1 MDARYAEDYEGRLR
15 EAIQEM
21 RAENDAV
28 VHAVKEEAEEYIAK
42 KVRLAH
48 HKGVLLALCRR
59 ILLRHLG
66 TNDLDDAKLKKNTGM
81 RKASTRVFRSTSLS
95 VSN

>member
-48 HKGVLLALCRR
+48 HNSVLLALCR
-59 ILLRHLG
+59 H
-66 TNDLDDAKLKKNTGM
+66 M
-81 RKASTRVFRSTSLS
+81 
-95 VSN
+95 

>member
-42 KVRLAH
+42 KVRLTCAVSSH
-48 HKGVLLALCRR
+48 V
-59 ILLRHLG
+59 I
-66 TNDLDDAKLKKNTGM
+66 
-81 RKASTRVFRSTSLS
+81 ASLV
-95 VSN
+95 NK